1 MVFVYLDQSLC
12 IFLVR
17 SSGVTISDLHGHCG
31 QTLPRWHG
39 VQAVCLV
46 QRALDWA
53 VGWEGPALVPARD
66 QALHGPQVPALWGKA
81 PAGHVGCEDHDVR
94 PWRECMLTGKWVLV

>member
-1 MVFVYLDQSLC
+1 VDLDQSLC
-12 IFLVR
+12 FFLVR
-17 SSGVTISDLHGHCG
+17 SSGVTFSDLRSHCG
-31 QTLPRWHG
+31 QTLPCWHG

-53 VGWEGPALVPARD
+53 VGWEGSALVPARG

-81 PAGHVGCEDHDVR
+81 PVWSRG
-94 PWRECMLTGKWVLV
+94 L